1 MKNIIVIFLLSFFIS
16 GCSNLRIIKKTDFT
30 LPEYTM
36 EECKDIPKTVDSTDV
51 NLLDQSKKTFQLYA
65 ECRSTN
71 HEKKVILDKLQNV
84 LR

>member
-16 GCSNLRIIKKTDFT
+16 GCSNLRIVKKTDFT

-36 EECKDIPKTVDSTDV
+36 EECKDIPKTIDSTDV

-65 ECRSTN
+65 ECRSIN

-84 LR
+84 LK